1 MGNLNVVM
9 INVTSRD
16 DGLRVLDRLDTGTE
30 TGEINVEDVAM
41 VYRTDKGKVRSS
53 RPLTRPPSRSVGS
66 VCSSGSLPHRWC
78 RPWRWARALGR
89 SWGGPGTAG
98 SPTT

>member
-16 DGLRVLDRLDTGTE
+16 DGLRVLDHVDAATE

-41 VYRTDKGKVRSS
+41 VYRTEKGK
-53 RPLTRPPSRSVGS
+53 
-66 VCSSGSLPHRWC
+66 
-78 RPWRWARALGR
+78 
-89 SWGGPGTAG
+89 
-98 SPTT
+98 